1 MDDTIVVRTPRDLAD
16 AMADIEVTGGAW
28 QVAGAPSPRA
38 DAVTLA
44 LGGRMADVTAL
55 GDGLV
60 EVGGGVT
67 LASLAQYAQSQVGV
81 APGWPL
87 LGDVTVAGA
96 LAAAPETP
104 PAVEAIVVA
113 MSKAVVEVEVVRSS
127 TRAAE
132 VWSRSMLWRHGSAA
146 GLPDDAVV
154 VSVTASVA
162 AAASAVAGQPGPAGV
177 DPGTGRG
184 ELGG

>member
-1 MDDTIVVRTPRDLAD
+1 MSETILITTPRDLAD
-16 AMADIEVTGGAW
+16 AMADIEATGGPW
-28 QVAGAPSPRA
+28 QVAGVPSPRP
-38 DAVTLA
+38 DAVTLV

-67 LASLAQYAQSQVGV
+67 LASLSQYVQSQVGV

-87 LGDVTVAGA
+87 RDDVTVAGA
-96 LAAAPETP
+96 LTAVADAP
-104 PAVEAIVVA
+104 PAVAAIIAA
-113 MSKAVVEVEVVRSS
+113 MSNAVVEIEVMRAT

-132 VWSRSMLWRHGSAA
+132 VWARSMLWQHGSAV

-154 VSVTASVA
+154 VSVLASVA
-162 AAASAVAGQPGPAGV
+162 AASAAVAAKPGPEGV
-177 DPGTGRG
+177 DPGFG
-184 ELGG
+184 EDAVGG

>member
-1 MDDTIVVRTPRDLAD
+1 MGDTIVVTTARDLAD
-16 AMADIEVTGGAW
+16 AMVEVETAGGTW
-28 QVAGAPSPRA
+28 QVAGVPSPRP
-38 DAVTLA
+38 DAATLV
-44 LGGRMADVTAL
+44 LGGSMADVTAL

-67 LASLAQYAQSQVGV
+67 LSSLSQYVQSQVGV

-87 LGDVTVAGA
+87 GGHVTVAGA
-96 LAAAPETP
+96 LAAATDTP
-104 PAVEAIVVA
+104 PAVAAIISA
-113 MSKAVVEVEVVRSS
+113 MSKAVVEVEVMRST

-132 VWSRSMLWRHGSAA
+132 VWSRSMLWQHGSAV

-162 AAASAVAGQPGPAGV
+162 AAASAVTTQPGPGGI
-177 DPGTGRG
+177 DPGLG
-184 ELGG
+184 EGAVGG